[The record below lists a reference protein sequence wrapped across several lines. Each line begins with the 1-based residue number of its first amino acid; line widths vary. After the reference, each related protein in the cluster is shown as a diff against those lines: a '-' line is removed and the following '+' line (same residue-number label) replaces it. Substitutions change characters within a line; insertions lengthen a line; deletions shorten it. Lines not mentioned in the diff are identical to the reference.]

1 MNQKS
6 LKIAAAVLAV
16 LAVLLG
22 IAVALSYRATT
33 ADAAAARAEAEAQR
47 QELDQAA
54 ASQTPTTL
62 AVVAIKPLAANQ
74 PIVRESVSLLPVAV
88 TPAQYFTDLDKVIGR
103 TPLVDVDAGAPVT
116 ARYFGQANQLARV
129 IPDNHVAMSMEVN
142 DIVAV
147 GDFIRPGDIV
157 DLLVYLRG
165 GAGVEQTQA
174 RILLPKTRVL
184 AYEDRI
190 IDRPE
195 GIEES
200 ANAQPDARRRIR
212 TAVLS
217 VPEVDVTRVMLGMS
231 VGELR
236 LALRAQRPEATQ
248 ADGTTEAGL
257 PMTEAAVKAEADTKI
272 PDQVISLEELGR
284 IKPAPAEARAT
295 PVPRPS
301 VEIIRANDVT
311 RVRP

>member
-1 MNQKS
+1 MNQNS

-47 QELDQAA
+47 QERQETDAAQA
-54 ASQTPTTL
+54 PTTL

-74 PIVRESVSLLPVAV
+74 PIDRESVSLLPVAV

-103 TPLVDVDAGAPVT
+103 TPLVDIDAGAPVT
-116 ARYFGQANQLARV
+116 ARYFGRANQLARV
-129 IPDNHVAMSMEVN
+129 IPDDHVAMSMEVN

-147 GDFIRPGDIV
+147 GDFIRPGDSV

-165 GAGVEQTQA
+165 GGGVEQTQA
-174 RILLPKTRVL
+174 RILLPKARVL

-195 GIEES
+195 GIEEDS
-200 ANAQPDARRRIR
+200 AQPDTRRRIR
-212 TAVLS
+212 TAALA

-236 LALRAQRPEATQ
+236 LALHGQRPLAEDTTETGLQMTDAATQ
-248 ADGTTEAGL
+248 A
-257 PMTEAAVKAEADTKI
+257 EADAKV

-284 IKPAPAEARAT
+284 IKPPPAQARNT
-295 PVPRPS
+295 PPPRPS